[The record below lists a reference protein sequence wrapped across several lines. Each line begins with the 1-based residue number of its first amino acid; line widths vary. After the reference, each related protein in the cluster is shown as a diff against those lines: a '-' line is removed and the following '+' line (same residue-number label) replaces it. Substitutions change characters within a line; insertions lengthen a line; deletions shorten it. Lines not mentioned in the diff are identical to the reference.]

1 MRSQTSSP
9 NPLSPPP
16 QNTNHNFQY
25 PHEMKYK
32 VEYTKNLNG
41 NIKTNRMR
49 FATCANSFYF
59 CRPAASV
66 AGMKMSPLAIFKFKI
81 AYLNV
86 DMSLTTLK
94 LLIIALY
101 ATLQFFYGHLLISR
115 WFMPARKK
123 AAKKIIQP
131 VLVDFDT
138 INSHKYNPADP
149 PTSHALRLRPPR
161 NSCPPPKTRIYA
173 SGEHDF

>member
-9 NPLSPPP
+9 HPLSPPP

-81 AYLNV
+81 SYLNV

-101 ATLQFFYGHLLISR
+101 ATLQFFT
-115 WFMPARKK
+115 A
-123 AAKKIIQP
+123 
-131 VLVDFDT
+131 
-138 INSHKYNPADP
+138 
-149 PTSHALRLRPPR
+149 
-161 NSCPPPKTRIYA
+161 IY
-173 SGEHDF
+173 